1 MISKQLEKALQQ
13 QVEKESYSSAFYLSM
28 ASWMDQQGY
37 EGTAL
42 FLYRQSDEERAHMLK
57 IFHFINENDG
67 HAMVPK
73 VEEPPAKF
81 KDYLTC
87 FKQVLEQEQAVTRSI
102 HELVT
107 LAMKEKDHA
116 ANNFLQWYV
125 SEQMEEETQIKSIL
139 NKLKIIGGDGSGLY
153 LVDKDLSTL
162 GMMAGGADAGG

>member
-13 QVEKESYSSAFYLSM
+13 QIEMESYSSAFYLSM
-28 ASWMDQQGY
+28 ASWMDQEGF

-42 FLYRQSDEERAHMLK
+42 FLYRQSDEERMHMLK
-57 IFHFINENDG
+57 IFHFVNEHDG

-73 VEEPPAKF
+73 VDQPPSKF
-81 KDYLTC
+81 KDYNNC
-87 FKQVLEQEQAVTRSI
+87 FKMVLEQEQAVTRSI

-125 SEQMEEETQIKSIL
+125 AEQMEEETQIKSIL

-153 LVDKDLSTL
+153 LLDKELSTM
-162 GMMAGGADAGG
+162 GMAAGGEAEGA